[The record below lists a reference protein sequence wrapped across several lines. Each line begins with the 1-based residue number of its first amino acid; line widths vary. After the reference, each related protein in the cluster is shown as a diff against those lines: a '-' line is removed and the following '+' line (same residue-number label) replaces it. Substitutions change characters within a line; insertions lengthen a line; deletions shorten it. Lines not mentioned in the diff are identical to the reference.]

1 MSIYDAIGGMGTCQ
15 RLAAAFYARVEN
27 DAVLR
32 PVYPRSLH
40 CAVESIALFLAE
52 YFGGPCEYSER
63 RSWLSMYDAHLR
75 FKIGQ
80 SERDAW
86 LNNMMA
92 ALDDV
97 GIAEPA
103 RGALAHFFEEAS
115 THLINR
121 PPAEQKAT
129 PFLPFDE
136 AVAAVRRRDFIRLD
150 QLAEHPEFHRNRA
163 AWVGLLGLMA
173 ASEDSRMIDYA
184 LARVSADPRIADEK
198 YGRTLLHLAAGEGC
212 LPMVELL
219 LRHGADPNAEDGYG
233 HPPLYYVGN
242 SCRRESGAEVVR
254 VLARGGADV
263 NQRDR
268 VKRCAPL
275 HMAAR
280 RGNVRVAAA
289 LLECGADPAIPD
301 IAGVTPLQRAIN
313 CRKPAVAE
321 LLRSWEAG
329 SRPAG

>member
-1 MSIYDAIGGMGTCQ
+1 MALYDAIGGMETCQ
-15 RLAAAFYARVEN
+15 RLAEAFYARVEN

-32 PVYPRSLH
+32 PIYPRSLH

-63 RSWLSMYDAHLR
+63 RTWLSMYEAHLR
-75 FKIGQ
+75 FKIGPL
-80 SERDAW
+80 ERDAW
-86 LNNMMA
+86 LNNMTA

-103 RGALAHFFEEAS
+103 RGELTHFFEEAS
-115 THLINR
+115 TYLINR

-129 PFLPFDE
+129 PLLPFDE
-136 AVAAVRRRDFIRLD
+136 AVAAVRRLDFAHLEE
-150 QLAEHPEFHRNRA
+150 LAEHPEFHRNRA

-173 ASEDSRMIDYA
+173 ASEDYRVIDYA
-184 LARVSADPRIADEK
+184 LARVSADPGIAREK

-219 LRHGADPNAEDGYG
+219 LRLGADPNAEDGFG

-242 SCRRESGAEVVR
+242 SCRRDSGAEVVR

-289 LLECGADPAIPD
+289 LLECGADPGIRD
-301 IAGVTPLQRAIN
+301 IAGVSPLQRAIN
-313 CRKPAVAE
+313 CHKPAVAA
-321 LLRSWEAG
+321 LLRSWEAD
-329 SRPAG
+329 SRSAG